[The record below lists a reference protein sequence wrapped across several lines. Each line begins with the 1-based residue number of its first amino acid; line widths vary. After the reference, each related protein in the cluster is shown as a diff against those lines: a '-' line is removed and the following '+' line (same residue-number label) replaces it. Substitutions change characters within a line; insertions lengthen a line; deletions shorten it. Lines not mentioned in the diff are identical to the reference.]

1 MSTML
6 GTTTFD
12 AQMSDYPAQGDL
24 DVLMQAHSTD
34 PWTAQDD
41 GIMEEDTSFSML
53 TAKNPDSATV
63 TMFMPAT
70 TEGSDQ
76 QNEVEMEDYEHHS
89 EYEMLDESEVIVED
103 NDHSTSTVQEELLDV
118 EVVDIQPSP
127 EASLTMAAPPA
138 LEAPVDEAA
147 AHQHSHSPLPPPPLD
162 IAPEVTLDVPPG
174 EPVLAAVEHPI
185 VEGAIS
191 ETVVTVEGD
200 AHETEAAVTE
210 PTASDRAP
218 HEIHAS
224 SVEVDHAEVHHLEL
238 PFAVVETDNSS
249 TVAPSEHASHD
260 AEDHVPSGHQ
270 VVSEHHHEAEAAID
284 EVDVGDHVEVESNP
298 HEIADGVFI
307 EPVPAVVVQASFSD
321 QPFVLFN
328 RPPASRAHSPSPDD
342 DVPSDIAVLLHDR
355 PTLYYDP
362 LSELFAAL
370 REEELVAQQPDMHHI
385 ELGFSIETLQLS
397 IFEDNTHA
405 KEFSLFQLN
414 TLHDSFHTGSLRVT
428 LLQQAPRFITRYHEL
443 REHLH
448 HLGVNT
454 NDDGLL
460 TAVPS
465 STGESIAEQREVVE
479 QVAPGT
485 EDMGHHDEMHH
496 QETKGTH
503 HEQEL
508 NHPEGEDQQHEH
520 AEQVKEDEQEVVE
533 EVLGHEGVEPQA
545 QAGEPVYHTNDTVP
559 QHEEQPDGQNGEHGQ
574 VEDAQSEVQDGHAE
588 VGAHAQGPVEEAEVP
603 EQPHETEQ
611 PEVDHSGHGAGPFEE
626 SEEVT
631 EDLTAGAGDEV
642 AGDHDEHAQEAG
654 EGGEAEDGVVE
665 GVDNVT
671 EGGDEHEYQEGEHEH
686 EGSEQLE
693 EEYGVD
699 YDPDQVDADEL
710 QEGLET
716 GDDSEHSGDGTYEE
730 ETQEADPATNGD
742 DSEDQGYADER
753 SPSPGA
759 EDELPPI
766 DTSLFEAVVAEGGE
780 ASASTQDE
788 WLGEGYSLTGEELQD
803 SETQHSHSEGD
814 ENAENYIGDNILVYA
829 EGDNEDAEWDQDLD
843 GEGEA
848 DPSWEDEYTGH
859 EIQVANDSTPSVRS
873 KRGFHE
879 VDGDDEEVNELGPTP
894 SPESKRS
901 RLE

>member
-12 AQMSDYPAQGDL
+12 CSDERLSMPRA
-24 DVLMQAHSTD
+24 T
-34 PWTAQDD
+34 WTSSCRPIPPTHGQAQDD
-41 GIMEEDTSFSML
+41 GIMEEDTSFSMA
-53 TAKNPDSATV
+53 TAAKNPGQCDTV

-76 QNEVEMEDYEHHS
+76 QNE
-89 EYEMLDESEVIVED
+89 
-103 NDHSTSTVQEELLDV
+103 
-118 EVVDIQPSP
+118 
-127 EASLTMAAPPA
+127 
-138 LEAPVDEAA
+138 A

-174 EPVLAAVEHPI
+174 EPRSCRRGTPYRRGRHQRDCRHNTRFKCRGRSCRGSSPRAAICTRP
-185 VEGAIS
+185 
-191 ETVVTVEGD
+191 
-200 AHETEAAVTE
+200 
-210 PTASDRAP
+210 
-218 HEIHAS
+218 
-224 SVEVDHAEVHHLEL
+224 
-238 PFAVVETDNSS
+238 
-249 TVAPSEHASHD
+249 HD

-342 DVPSDIAVLLHDR
+342 DVPSDIA
-355 PTLYYDP
+355 
-362 LSELFAAL
+362 
-370 REEELVAQQPDMHHI
+370 EELVAQQPDMHHI

-460 TAVPS
+460 TAVPVS
-465 STGESIAEQREVVE
+465 HFSSTSTGESIAEQREVVE
-479 QVAPGT
+479 
-485 EDMGHHDEMHH
+485 
-496 QETKGTH
+496 
-503 HEQEL
+503 
-508 NHPEGEDQQHEH
+508 QQHEH

-533 EVLGHEGVEPQA
+533 EVLGHEGVDHKRKL
-545 QAGEPVYHTNDTVP
+545 AGEPTAR
-559 QHEEQPDGQNGEHGQ
+559 NGEHGQ

-631 EDLTAGAGDEV
+631 EDLTAWCGRRGV
-642 AGDHDEHAQEAG
+642 AGDHDEHAQESW
-654 EGGEAEDGVVE
+654 GGRRGLRTGVVE

-693 EEYGVD
+693 EEYGK
-699 YDPDQVDADEL
+699 
-710 QEGLET
+710 T
-716 GDDSEHSGDGTYEE
+716 GDDSEHSGDGTHEE

-742 DSEDQGYADER
+742 DSEDQ
-753 SPSPGA
+753 
-759 EDELPPI
+759 EDELPPM
-766 DTSLFEAVVAEGGE
+766 TPVFVEAVVAEVVRE

-803 SETQHSHSEGD
+803 SETQHSILKEMKMLKVH
-814 ENAENYIGDNILVYA
+814 YIGDNILVYA

-848 DPSWEDEYTGH
+848 DPSWGGRYTGH
-859 EIQVANDSTPSVRS
+859 EVQVANDSTASVRS
-873 KRGFHE
+873 KRGFH
-879 VDGDDEEVNELGPTP
+879 ELGPTP